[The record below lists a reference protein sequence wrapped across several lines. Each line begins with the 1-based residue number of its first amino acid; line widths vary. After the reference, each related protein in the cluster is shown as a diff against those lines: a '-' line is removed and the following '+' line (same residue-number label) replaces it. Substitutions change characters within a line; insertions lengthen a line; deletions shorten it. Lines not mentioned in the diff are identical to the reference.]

1 MGAEHETTPK
11 SPADVKTTENEF
23 YSKQQVIYKR
33 GTTPRTATPDCLA
46 QGTGYKKIDDEDD
59 LFYATAVIEGKVELL
74 ALVDSG
80 STTCTLSEPAERILR
95 SGNIIDGQSSQPTE
109 KVLIGCGGNE
119 TKPKYTYELNI
130 DLLGCKMTVSFLVV
144 PGQVDDMIVGSN
156 VMRHIMRQV
165 KKSDWFWD
173 NVSQPAREDSHEP
186 LLDLLSNVDRW
197 HGNRIPKRVGTVVL
211 KQCVTLE
218 PRHEH
223 LLWGKLKE
231 EVQVSVGSTVMV
243 EPSVSRSAPRN
254 VLVARTVCP
263 LWGDKWIPMKVI
275 NPLDRPIVLRRNTK
289 LAQLHPC
296 LALEELQLDTVSE
309 GSSGK
314 AKAAVQNLIQA
325 ETPGSE
331 CPQIMQ
337 EDYMLKL
344 QELGLAEID
353 VQSCDVS
360 DVWKAKLVDLI
371 SQYEGIFS
379 RDKLD
384 CGEAKDIVHRIRL
397 KDEQPFRL
405 PCRRVPPSDYQ
416 KLKQTLDAMEEK
428 GIIRKSNSEWASPL
442 VLVWKPSGELRI
454 CTDFRWLNQRT
465 VKDAYPLPHQADA
478 LASLGGNCF
487 FSTMDLTSGFYN
499 IPIHEDDRKYTACS
513 TPAGLYEYN
522 RMAQGLCNSPAT
534 FARMMTSIFGD
545 QNYLSLLCY
554 LDDLLVFGKSEQEA
568 LDRLEMVFS
577 RLKEHNLKLAQK
589 KCYFLRESV
598 KFLGHIVTAEGI
610 ATDPEKVSAIN
621 QVTAVDLMEGD
632 GETPSPTKIRSFL
645 GMANY
650 YSHFIEGLSGMAKPL
665 FGLTAGQ
672 KTKRKN
678 GKPQAS
684 KPRRLKPEDWT
695 TDCELAVEKIKRAV
709 TQTAILAH
717 PDFKKPFVLFID
729 ASMDGLGA
737 VLSQIPEGEKRP
749 RPVAFANKTLS
760 KSQSRYPAHRLEFFA
775 LKWAVCDKFAHWL
788 KGNQFTVLTDN
799 NPLTYIMTKP
809 KLDACEQRW
818 VSKIAPF
825 DFDLKYIP
833 GTQNIPADLL
843 SRRPFA
849 KVFEASE
856 ALEKGAQCL
865 TSECIQEAFRLSV
878 NVQTNASYLSQ
889 NQDGD
894 QVGVTGEGV
903 KALLESCSEWE
914 NGRPVRDV
922 KFAQCSG
929 SLLQGG
935 VPALPAFSAED
946 VKRSQ
951 KEDCAIARVR
961 FFVERRR
968 RPSRRERNHETA
980 EVLRMLKHWEKL
992 EMSNDILYRRSKDRA
1007 GRKRYQLVL
1016 PASLKAVAL
1025 KGTHDDAGHQG
1036 QGRTLHLV
1044 RQRFFWSGMDGEVKE
1059 YVSHCK
1065 RCVVSKTLEP
1075 EARAP
1080 LESIRTSAP
1089 LELVCIDFWSAEGK
1103 NGENVDVLVITDH
1116 FTKLALAF
1124 PCPNQTAKV
1133 VAQKLWNQFFCTYGF
1148 PLRIHSD
1155 KGANFES
1162 QLIAE
1167 LLQVSGIKKS
1177 HTTPYHPM
1185 GNGQTER
1192 FNRTLGNMIRSLPAR
1207 AKERWPQMIQTLT
1220 FSYNCTTHETTG
1232 FAPFYLMYGRVPRL
1246 PVDIMFGN
1254 TLKNDDVVAH
1264 DTYVESFQRDLR
1276 EAVKIAQSNTTEAQ
1290 KKQAR
1295 EYNKRIKG
1303 VPLEVGDHVLLANRK
1318 DRGKGKLADLWD
1330 SSVHV
1335 ITWRDLSVH
1344 IYRVENPTTKKSK
1357 VVHRNFILPVNF
1369 LPVVEPEE
1377 ASTIFSTASEGVA
1390 DEVETLGNEPLFGT
1404 ERELGDRTAAWIL
1417 NGHRPKKSSIREG
1430 PDTLEDNLVEVTVTT
1445 RLDIEGHQTTPVEEE
1460 DMASLDDS
1468 RSSGTSNQSIV
1479 SGSNVSEN
1487 HRSES
1492 EGDIGDGT
1500 SEQEALHEPG
1510 DSRSDYSMSVT
1521 TPSGISSVTGSA
1533 GCSTC
1538 ITPERHYMPPRGN
1551 LSMTQGRS
1559 QGAELSETFFR
1570 PEGSTTTRAGRVVK
1584 PVRRL
1589 LESMSMVMG
1598 EPASKEP
1605 LAALFKALLTLIE
1618 V

>member
-1 MGAEHETTPK
+1 MGTEHANKTPM
-11 SPADVKTTENEF
+11 SPADVKAESET
-23 YSKQQVIYKR
+23 YLKQQVIHKKWA
-33 GTTPRTATPDCLA
+33 TPRAAAPDSPM
-46 QGTGYKKIDDEDD
+46 QVTGYQKIDDEDD
-59 LFYATAVIEGKVELL
+59 LFYAPAIVEGKVELL

-80 STTCTLSEPAERILR
+80 STTCTLSESAERILKG
-95 SGNIIDGQSSQPTE
+95 GNIVHEESSQPTE

-119 TKPKYTYELNI
+119 AKPKYTYELNI
-130 DLLGCKMTVSFLVV
+130 EMCNCKMTVSFLVV

-156 VMRHIMRQV
+156 VMRHIMRQA
-165 KKSDWFWD
+165 KRSDWFWD
-173 NVSQPAREDSHEP
+173 NVSQAAREDSHNP
-186 LLDLLSNVDRW
+186 LVNLLSNVDRW
-197 HGNRIPKRVGTVVL
+197 NGDKIPKRVGTIVL

-218 PRHEH
+218 PQHEH

-231 EVQVSVGSTVMV
+231 EVPLSVGSTVMV
-243 EPSVSRSAPRN
+243 EPSKSRSAPRN

-275 NPLDRPIVLRRNTK
+275 NPLDRPIILRRNTK

-296 LALEELQLDTVSE
+296 LALEELQLDVTGEECSGRAEAVS
-309 GSSGK
+309 
-314 AKAAVQNLIQA
+314 QNVIQA
-325 ETPGSE
+325 ETPDSE
-331 CPQIMQ
+331 HSKKTQ
-337 EDYMLKL
+337 EDYMSKL
-344 QELGLAEID
+344 RGLGLTEID
-353 VQSCDVS
+353 VQSCEVS
-360 DVWKAKLVDLI
+360 ESWKAKLVDLV

-384 CGEAKDIVHRIRL
+384 CGEATQVVHRIRL
-397 KDEQPFRL
+397 KDERPFRL

-416 KLKQTLDAMEEK
+416 KLKQTLDAMEDK

-465 VKDAYPLPHQADA
+465 EKDAYPLPHQADA

-568 LDRLEMVFS
+568 LDRLEMVFC
-577 RLKEHNLKLAQK
+577 RLREHNLKLSQK
-589 KCYFLRESV
+589 KCCFLRNSV

-610 ATDPEKVSAIN
+610 STDPAKVSAIN
-621 QVTAVDLMEGD
+621 QVTAADLMESD
-632 GETPSPTKIRSFL
+632 GKTPSPTKIRSFL

-665 FGLTAGQ
+665 FALTAGQ
-672 KTKRKN
+672 KTKR
-678 GKPQAS
+678 GKPCVS
-684 KPRRLKPEDWT
+684 KLRRLKPQDWT
-695 TDCELAVEKIKRAV
+695 NGCELAVDKIKTAV
-709 TQTAILAH
+709 TQTATLAH
-717 PDFKKPFVLFID
+717 PDFKKPFVLFTD

-749 RPVAFANKTLS
+749 RPVAFANKSLS

-788 KGNQFTVLTDN
+788 KGNHFTVLTDN

-818 VSKIAPF
+818 VSKLAPF
-825 DFDLKYIP
+825 DFELKYIP

-849 KVFEASE
+849 KVLDASE
-856 ALEKGAQCL
+856 ALENGPQCV
-865 TSECIQEAFRLSV
+865 TTEHIQEAFRLSV
-878 NVQTNASYLSQ
+878 NVQMNDRYIPQTQ
-889 NQDGD
+889 NGGQTGMS
-894 QVGVTGEGV
+894 GEGV

-914 NGRPVRDV
+914 NGRPVRNV
-922 KFAQCSG
+922 KFAQCPS

-946 VKRSQ
+946 IKRSQ
-951 KEDCAIARVR
+951 KEDCVIARVR
-961 FFVERRR
+961 YFVERKR
-968 RPSRRERNHETA
+968 RPSRRERSHETA
-980 EVLRMLKHWEKL
+980 QVLRVLKHWEKL
-992 EMSNDILYRRSKDRA
+992 EMINGILYRRSKDRA

-1016 PASLKAVAL
+1016 PNSLKAVVL

-1036 QGRTLHLV
+1036 QSRTLHLV
-1044 RQRFFWSGMDGEVKE
+1044 RQRFFWSGMDGEVKK

-1080 LESIRTSAP
+1080 LESIKTSAP

-1103 NGENVDVLVITDH
+1103 NGENVDVLVATDH

-1148 PLRIHSD
+1148 PVRIHSD
-1155 KGANFES
+1155 RGANFES
-1162 QLIAE
+1162 HLISE
-1167 LLQVSGIKKS
+1167 LLQLSGVKKS

-1207 AKERWPQMIQTLT
+1207 TKERWPQMIQTLT

-1232 FAPFYLMYGRVPRL
+1232 YAPFYLMFGRVPRL
-1246 PVDIMFGN
+1246 PVDIMFGSLLRN
-1254 TLKNDDVVAH
+1254 EDVVTH
-1264 DTYVESFQRDLR
+1264 DAYVDSFQRDLR

-1290 KKQAR
+1290 KKQTR
-1295 EYNKRIKG
+1295 EYDKRVKG
-1303 VPLEVGDHVLLANRK
+1303 IPLEVGDHVLLANRK

-1330 SSVHV
+1330 STVHV
-1335 ITWRDLSVH
+1335 ITWKDPSMH
-1344 IYRVENPTTKKSK
+1344 IYRVEDPTTQKSK

-1369 LPVVEPEE
+1369 LPVVEPEGL
-1377 ASTIFSTASEGVA
+1377 STIPSTASEEVA
-1390 DEVETLGNEPLFGT
+1390 DEVETLDNEHLLGT
-1404 ERELGDRTAAWIL
+1404 ERGLVDSRTAVWVLNSQCPEPSSIGEIPVGFAEHPVGVTTELGKEEPQTTSDQEDDMASSDKGCSSENSSQSIRSGRDVSGNDSSESEADTED
-1417 NGHRPKKSSIREG
+1417 GTSIRE
-1430 PDTLEDNLVEVTVTT
+1430 TLHKL
-1445 RLDIEGHQTTPVEEE
+1445 
-1460 DMASLDDS
+1460 
-1468 RSSGTSNQSIV
+1468 
-1479 SGSNVSEN
+1479 GS
-1487 HRSES
+1487 
-1492 EGDIGDGT
+1492 
-1500 SEQEALHEPG
+1500 
-1510 DSRSDYSMSVT
+1510 SRSDPSMSVT
-1521 TPSGISSVTGSA
+1521 TVNSMSSVTASDDSLR
-1533 GCSTC
+1533 CN
-1538 ITPERHYMPPRGN
+1538 TPRRDRRLLREN
-1551 LSMTQGRS
+1551 LSIKS
-1559 QGAELSETFFR
+1559 QGMEPSEMILRLSE
-1570 PEGSTTTRAGRVVK
+1570 STTTTRTGRVIK
-1584 PVRRL
+1584 PVKRL
-1589 LESMSMVMG
+1589 LESMSMVIEKPG
-1598 EPASKEP
+1598 STEP
-1605 LAALFKALLTLIE
+1605 LAALFEALSIFVE